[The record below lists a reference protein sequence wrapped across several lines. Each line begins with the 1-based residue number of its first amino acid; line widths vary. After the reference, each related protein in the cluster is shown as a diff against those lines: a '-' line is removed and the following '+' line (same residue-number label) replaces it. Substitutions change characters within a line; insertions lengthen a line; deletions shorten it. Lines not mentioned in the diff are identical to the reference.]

1 MWNIGGREK
10 SILYNNPKIPYL
22 VEHFVSATGAELL
35 LHVVGRVHAGAT
47 SQNVRFDLLDA
58 VACKSSFYAESGL
71 VLQKCVL
78 FRGFWGTK
86 EASKGDG

>member
-1 MWNIGGREK
+1 M
-10 SILYNNPKIPYL
+10 PHL

-71 VLQKCVL
+71 VLQKMRPIY
-78 FRGFWGTK
+78 RGFWGTK
-86 EASKGDG
+86 EASKKDG